1 MTPKSLPAALCLASL
16 LALGACSDAREAPQ
30 DKAGSGTGSGV
41 STADAG
47 AADTSGPIA
56 NDTTA
61 PGESGAPATGATTD
75 QATGPHSGPETKADA
90 ATGIRSV
97 YSSIKG
103 SACKTIAADDE
114 AEYREQKCTGF
125 AGVPLYIKEGDLRA
139 DLDAGAMGEFLTPG
153 PFNAASDTVEWRVGQ
168 DGQPFAIIFRLTSDV
183 PDQPKQS
190 WLMVETVGK
199 GGKPGC
205 RLAEIPGATRD
216 ANQVARDMADAA
228 ADGKA
233 QCMTY

>member
-30 DKAGSGTGSGV
+30 NKAQGNTGTAASA
-41 STADAG
+41 TDAG
-47 AADTSGPIA
+47 TADTSGPTA
-56 NDTTA
+56 N
-61 PGESGAPATGATTD
+61 GAPVSGEDRAPPTDKATDPT
-75 QATGPHSGPETKADA
+75 SGPETKADA
-90 ATGIRSV
+90 VTGIRSV

-125 AGVPLYIKEGDLRA
+125 AGTPLYIKEGDLRA

-216 ANQVARDMADAA
+216 ANQIARDKADAA
-228 ADGKA
+228 ADGGKA
-233 QCMTY
+233 KCMTY

>member
-1 MTPKSLPAALCLASL
+1 MQEMILSPKPLPAALCLASL
-16 LALGACSDAREAPQ
+16 LALGACSGAREAPQ
-30 DKAGSGTGSGV
+30 DKAEKEAGSGV

-47 AADTSGPIA
+47 AADTSDA
-56 NDTTA
+56 T
-61 PGESGAPATGATTD
+61 PGEAAKRGDSSAPAST
-75 QATGPHSGPETKADA
+75 PETKADA
-90 ATGIRSV
+90 TTGIRSV
-97 YSSIKG
+97 YSSIKA

-125 AGVPLYIKEGDLRA
+125 AGIPLYIKEGDLRA

-216 ANQVARDMADAA
+216 ANQVARDKADAA
-228 ADGKA
+228 AEGKA
-233 QCMTY
+233 KCMTY

>member
-1 MTPKSLPAALCLASL
+1 MTPKPLPAALCLASL
-16 LALGACSDAREAPQ
+16 LALGACNDAREAPQ
-30 DKAGSGTGSGV
+30 DKTGSGTGSGV
-41 STADAG
+41 STADTG
-47 AADTSGPIA
+47 AADTSDP
-56 NDTTA
+56 T
-61 PGESGAPATGATTD
+61 TTD
-75 QATGPHSGPETKADA
+75 EATKTGDSSAPESAPETKADA

-97 YSSIKG
+97 YSSIKA

-216 ANQVARDMADAA
+216 ANQVARDKADAA

-233 QCMTY
+233 KCMTY

>member
-1 MTPKSLPAALCLASL
+1 MTPKSLPAALCVASL
-16 LALGACSDAREAPQ
+16 LALGACSDTREAPQ
-30 DKAGSGTGSGV
+30 DKAENEAGSEV
-41 STADAG
+41 SATDA
-47 AADTSGPIA
+47 AVTDTS
-56 NDTTA
+56 D
-61 PGESGAPATGATTD
+61 ATTD
-75 QATGPHSGPETKADA
+75 EATKTGDSSPPESAPETKADA

-97 YSSIKG
+97 YSSIKA
-103 SACKTIAADDE
+103 SACKTIATNDE

-168 DGQPFAIIFRLTSDV
+168 NGQPFAIIFRLTSDV

-205 RLAEIPGATRD
+205 RLAEIPGVTRD
-216 ANQVARDMADAA
+216 ANKVARDKADAA

-233 QCMTY
+233 KCMTY

>member
-16 LALGACSDAREAPQ
+16 LALGACSGAREVPQ
-30 DKAGSGTGSGV
+30 EKTGDEAGSGGSA
-41 STADAG
+41 TDAK
-47 AADTSGPIA
+47 AADTS
-56 NDTTA
+56 D
-61 PGESGAPATGATTD
+61 ATTD
-75 QATGPHSGPETKADA
+75 EAAKTGDSSAPESAPETKADA
-90 ATGIRSV
+90 TTGIRSV
-97 YSSIKG
+97 YSSIKA
-103 SACKTIAADDE
+103 SACKTIATDDE

-125 AGVPLYIKEGDLRA
+125 AGIPLYIKEGDLRA

-183 PDQPKQS
+183 PDLPKQS

-216 ANQVARDMADAA
+216 ANKVARDKADAA

-233 QCMTY
+233 KCMTY

>member
-1 MTPKSLPAALCLASL
+1 MTPKSLPAALCLVTM

-30 DKAGSGTGSGV
+30 DKAEKEAGSGV

-47 AADTSGPIA
+47 AADTSDA
-56 NDTTA
+56 T
-61 PGESGAPATGATTD
+61 PGEAAKRGDSSAPA
-75 QATGPHSGPETKADA
+75 SGPETKADA

-97 YSSIKG
+97 YSSIKA

-125 AGVPLYIKEGDLRA
+125 AGIPLYIKEGDLRA

-153 PFNAASDTVEWRVGQ
+153 PFNAASDTIEWRVGQ
-168 DGQPFAIIFRLTSDV
+168 DGQPFAIIFRLTSDI

-216 ANQVARDMADAA
+216 ANKVARDKADAA

-233 QCMTY
+233 KCMTY

>member
-1 MTPKSLPAALCLASL
+1 MTPKSLPAALCLVTM
-16 LALGACSDAREAPQ
+16 LALGACSDAREAPK
-30 DKAGSGTGSGV
+30 DKAENEAGSEV
-41 STADAG
+41 SATNVE
-47 AADTSGPIA
+47 AADTSGA
-56 NDTTA
+56 TA
-61 PGESGAPATGATTD
+61 DEAAKTGDNSAPASA
-75 QATGPHSGPETKADA
+75 PETKADS

-97 YSSIKG
+97 YSSIKA

-114 AEYREQKCTGF
+114 AEYREQKCTGV
-125 AGVPLYIKEGDLRA
+125 AGIPLYIKEGDLRA
-139 DLDAGAMGEFLTPG
+139 DLDAGTMGEFLTPG
-153 PFNAASDTVEWRVGQ
+153 PFNAASDTVEWRVGK

-216 ANQVARDMADAA
+216 ANQVARDRADAA

-233 QCMTY
+233 KCMTY

>member
-1 MTPKSLPAALCLASL
+1 MPPKPLPAALCLASL
-16 LALGACSDAREAPQ
+16 LALGACNDAREAPQ
-30 DKAGSGTGSGV
+30 DKTQGNTGTAASA
-41 STADAG
+41 TDAG
-47 AADTSGPIA
+47 TADTSGPTA
-56 NDTTA
+56 N
-61 PGESGAPATGATTD
+61 GAPVTGEDGAPPTDKATDPT
-75 QATGPHSGPETKADA
+75 SGPETKADA
-90 ATGIRSV
+90 VTGIRSV

-125 AGVPLYIKEGDLRA
+125 AGIPLYIKEGDLRA

-153 PFNAASDTVEWRVGQ
+153 PFNAASDTVEWRVGK

-216 ANQVARDMADAA
+216 ANQVARDRADAA

-233 QCMTY
+233 KCMTY